1 MMRWLW
7 ENIKNNICREEWQQ
21 RIFLFLNTVMWM
33 GIGFLIS
40 LLIGVICMPVGWTL
54 LGYALIAAGYAA
66 VFIGF
71 LGGCIFLM
79 RNTPE

>member
-1 MMRWLW
+1 MGWLW
-7 ENIKNNICREEWQQ
+7 KRIQNKIKREERQQ
-21 RIFLFLNTVMWM
+21 RCFLVLNTILWTVSALVISSLFTVLFLPDVWKA
-33 GIGFLIS
+33 LEYS
-40 LLIGVICMPVGWTL
+40 
-54 LGYALIAAGYAA
+54 LIAAGYSG